1 MAQNTNGLM
10 KKTKSQ
16 LIEIILRKDS
26 VEQECRTEINNLN
39 EIIKKQESNIK
50 SINKNYNDYK
60 EEIAKKLLDKEN
72 LIESMKSQ
80 FDDYTTTIA
89 ELKEQSKYYKRYS
102 IILCIVCVILAF
114 SFLLW

>member
-1 MAQNTNGLM
+1 MAQNTNSLM

-26 VEQECRTEINNLN
+26 VEQDCRTDISNLN
-39 EIIKKQESNIK
+39 KTIKDYEVHIK
-50 SINKNYNDYK
+50 AINKRYNDYK
-60 EEIAKKLLDKEN
+60 EEVAKKLLDKEN

-80 FDDYTTTIA
+80 FDDYTIEIA
-89 ELKEQSKYYKRYS
+89 ELKEQRKYYKRYS

>member
-26 VEQECRTEINNLN
+26 VEQECRTEISNLK
-39 EIIKKQESNIK
+39 EIIIKRESNIK
-50 SINKNYNDYK
+50 SIDKSYNDYK
-60 EEIAKKLLDKEN
+60 EEVAKKLLDKEN

-80 FDDYTTTIA
+80 FDDYTIEIA
-89 ELKEQSKYYKRYS
+89 ELKEQRKYYKRYS
-102 IILCIVCVILAF
+102 IILCIVCAILSL

>member
-26 VEQECRTEINNLN
+26 VEQECRTEISNLK
-39 EIIKKQESNIK
+39 EIIIKHESNIK
-50 SINKNYNDYK
+50 NIDKSYNDYK
-60 EEIAKKLLDKEN
+60 EEVAKKLLDKEN

-80 FDDYTTTIA
+80 FDDYATEIA
-89 ELKEQSKYYKRYS
+89 ELKEQRKYYKRYS

>member
-26 VEQECRTEINNLN
+26 VEQECRTEISNLK
-39 EIIKKQESNIK
+39 EIIIKRESNLK
-50 SINKNYNDYK
+50 SIDKSYNDYK
-60 EEIAKKLLDKEN
+60 EEVAKKLLDKEN

-80 FDDYTTTIA
+80 FDDYTTEIA
-89 ELKEQSKYYKRYS
+89 ELKEQTKYYKRYS

>member
-26 VEQECRTEINNLN
+26 VEQECRTELSNLK
-39 EIIKKQESNIK
+39 ELIIKRESNLKIIDK
-50 SINKNYNDYK
+50 SYSDYK
-60 EEIAKKLLDKEN
+60 EEVAKKLLDKEN

-80 FDDYTTTIA
+80 FDDYTIEIA
-89 ELKEQSKYYKRYS
+89 ELKEQRKYYKRYS

>member
-26 VEQECRTEINNLN
+26 VEQECRTEISNLN
-39 EIIKKQESNIK
+39 EIIKKRESNIK
-50 SINKNYNDYK
+50 SIDKSYNDYK
-60 EEIAKKLLDKEN
+60 EEVAKKLLDKEN

-80 FDDYTTTIA
+80 FDDYTIEIA
-89 ELKEQSKYYKRYS
+89 ELKEQRKYYKRYS

>member
-1 MAQNTNGLM
+1 MAQNTNSLM

-26 VEQECRTEINNLN
+26 VEQDCRTDISNLN
-39 EIIKKQESNIK
+39 KKIKEYETHIK
-50 SINKNYNDYK
+50 VFNKSYNDYK
-60 EEIAKKLLDKEN
+60 EEVAKKLLDKEN

-80 FDDYTTTIA
+80 FDDYTIEIT
-89 ELKEQSKYYKRYS
+89 ELKEQRKYYKRYS